1 MAGAQFI
8 GKNSVIAAYNR
19 RDGGTWSLTQGK
31 KVCATGENA
40 DDLAEWID
48 IFSAAQSRAPYTLNL
63 YGDAEVSDI
72 SATRRPIASWDVM
85 INEPGA
91 VLSAPAAGG
100 AVGAAGRIQKH
111 IDEKIAEKFDVI
123 LEKLDEPDETDGID
137 IIEIIKD
144 YAANPHKL
152 GHVVG
157 AIRNLLGMNNA
168 MPGQPA
174 AISGLGS
181 LGTVQQGY
189 SGPDATTDASQ
200 SDEQKYNRLA
210 AVLDRL
216 EAKDPKIVEHLEKLA
231 NLAEKD
237 PFTFEMILQRLNA
250 L

>member
-8 GKNSVIAAYNR
+8 GKHSVIAAYNR

-31 KVCATGENA
+31 KVCATGVDAN
-40 DDLAEWID
+40 DLTEWID
-48 IFSAAQSRAPYTLNL
+48 IFAAAQSRAPYTLNL
-63 YGDAEVSDI
+63 YGDIEPEEI
-72 SATRRPIASWDVM
+72 TATRRPLASWDVM
-85 INEPGA
+85 INEPGT
-91 VLSAPAAGG
+91 VAAGPVVSG

-123 LEKLDEPDETDGID
+123 LEKLDDPEEPENGID

-157 AIRNLLGMNNA
+157 AIRNLLGMNNGMPA
-168 MPGQPA
+168 QPAVIGGVGARSGSQSFDTMPGA
-174 AISGLGS
+174 AE
-181 LGTVQQGY
+181 
-189 SGPDATTDASQ
+189 ASQ

-216 EAKDPKIVEHLEKLA
+216 EAKDPKIIQHLEKLA
-231 NLAEKD
+231 DIAERD
-237 PFTFEMILQRLNA
+237 AFTFGMILQRLDA